1 MSKQEIALVTGGAG
15 YFGTTL
21 VRRLAA
27 EDYKVR
33 VLDLNYPDNPEP
45 TVEYIVGDIC
55 DLEVCL
61 TATTGVRVVFHNVA
75 QVPLANDSKKFN
87 EVNIGGTK
95 NICDAS
101 VQNSVKNFIYTSS
114 SAVYGIPSKLP
125 VMKDDPKMPV
135 EDYGRAKLEGE
146 LICKNLSKY
155 GIQVKIV
162 RPRTILGLGR
172 LGIFG
177 ILFGWVSK
185 GINVYTLG
193 KGDGP
198 YQFIHAEDL
207 AEGITRASRLNG
219 DFEFNLG
226 ALNYGTFK
234 EDLQNLCDFSNTG
247 SRVIGLSEWL
257 VRPSLKLLSY
267 LRILPFASYQLQLY
281 SKPMYFQS
289 EKDWQQLS
297 YIPKYSN
304 SEMLIES
311 YRHYL
316 QDANSH
322 IAVEVSHHQ
331 KTPQGISLTAVGFIL
346 KRISKIQNLRT
357 GKSS

>member
-1 MSKQEIALVTGGAG
+1 VSKQEFALVTGGSG

-21 VRRLAA
+21 VRRLTS
-27 EDYKVR
+27 ENYKVR

-45 TVEYIVGDIC
+45 NVEYIVGDIC

-61 TATTGVRVVFHNVA
+61 TATAGVRVVFHNVA

-95 NICDAS
+95 NICEAS
-101 VQNSVKNFIYTSS
+101 KRNGVMNFVYTSS

-125 VMKDDPKMPV
+125 VLIDDPKIPV

-146 LICKNLSKY
+146 LICKDLIKY

-177 ILFGWVSK
+177 ILFGWVSE

-193 KGDGP
+193 MGDGP

-226 ALNYGTFK
+226 ALEYGTFK
-234 EDLQNLCDFSNTG
+234 EDLQNLCNFSNTG

-257 VRPSLKLLSY
+257 VRPLLKLLSF
-267 LRILPFASYQLQLY
+267 LRILPFASYQLKLY
-281 SKPMYFQS
+281 SKPMYFNS
-289 EKDWQQLS
+289 EKDWQRLD

-311 YRHYL
+311 YRDYL
-316 QDANSH
+316 QDSH
-322 IAVEVSHHQ
+322 SSIALRVSHHQ
-331 KTPQGISLTAVGFIL
+331 KTPKSFSLTVFGFLL
-346 KRISKIQNLRT
+346 KSISKIQNIGA
-357 GKSS
+357 GKSN

>member
-1 MSKQEIALVTGGAG
+1 VSEREIALVTGGSG

-21 VRRLAA
+21 VRRLIS
-27 EDYKVR
+27 ENYEVR
-33 VLDLNYPDNPEP
+33 VLDLNYPASPDPS
-45 TVEYIVGDIC
+45 VEYIVGDIC
-55 DLEVCL
+55 DLDVCL
-61 TATTGVRVVFHNVA
+61 ISTAGVKVVFHNVA
-75 QVPLANDSKKFN
+75 QVPLVNDSKKFN
-87 EVNIGGTK
+87 EVNIGGTR

-101 VQNSVKNFIYTSS
+101 KQNGVKNFIYTSS
-114 SAVYGIPSKLP
+114 SAVYGLPSKLP
-125 VMKDDPKMPV
+125 VLIDDPKIPV

-146 LICKNLSKY
+146 LICKDLINC

-185 GINVYTLG
+185 GINIYTLG

-207 AEGITRASRLNG
+207 AEGIARASRLKG
-219 DFEFNLG
+219 DYEFNLG
-226 ALNYGTFK
+226 ALDYGTFK
-234 EDLQNLCDFSNTG
+234 EDLQELCNFSETG

-257 VRPSLKLLSY
+257 VRPSLKLLSF
-267 LRILPFASYQLQLY
+267 LRILPFASYQLKLY

-289 EKDWQQLS
+289 EKDWQQLG
-297 YIPKYSN
+297 YLPKYSN

-311 YRHYL
+311 YTHYL
-316 QDANSH
+316 EASKSFGGG
-322 IAVEVSHHQ
+322 EVSHHQ
-331 KTPQGISLTAVGFIL
+331 KTPQGFSLTIVAFIL
-346 KRISKIQNLRT
+346 KSISKIQNIRT
-357 GKSS
+357 KKLS

>member
-1 MSKQEIALVTGGAG
+1 MSEREIALVTGGSG

-21 VRRLAA
+21 VKRLIS
-27 EDYKVR
+27 ENYVVR
-33 VLDLNYPDNPEP
+33 VLDLNYPDNPDP

-55 DLEVCL
+55 DLNVCL
-61 TATTGVRVVFHNVA
+61 ISTAGVKVVFHNVA

-87 EVNIGGTK
+87 EVNIDGTR

-101 VQNSVKNFIYTSS
+101 KQNSVKNFIYTSS

-125 VMKDDPKMPV
+125 VLIDDPKVPV

-146 LICKNLSKY
+146 LICKDLTNY

-185 GINVYTLG
+185 GINIYTLG

-207 AEGITRASRLNG
+207 AEGITRASRLIG
-219 DFEFNLG
+219 DYEFNLG
-226 ALNYGTFK
+226 ALDYGTFK
-234 EDLQNLCDFSNTG
+234 EDLQELCDFSKTG
-247 SRVIGLSEWL
+247 SRVISLTEWL
-257 VRPSLKLLSY
+257 VRPSLKLFSFLG
-267 LRILPFASYQLQLY
+267 ILPFASYQLKLY

-289 EKDWQQLS
+289 EKDWQQLG

-311 YRHYL
+311 YAHYL
-316 QDANSH
+316 EAGDSFGGG
-322 IAVEVSHHQ
+322 VVSHHQ
-331 KTPQGISLTAVGFIL
+331 KTPQGFSLSILGFVL
-346 KRISKIQNLRT
+346 ESVSKIQNIRT
-357 GKSS
+357 RRWR